1 MANRPPPLFAL
12 STVQEI
18 LRSYDKPITMGVIER
33 ELNLRHVE
41 KLDSHK
47 LKQRIHVLV
56 HSGKIKAE
64 PDSLDSRVRWYSL
77 PDVTPPAPVKVEAA
91 EPAPME
97 PPAPAEIVPVID
109 LKGTVNAIADA
120 VAAAIGDVLRTRIE
134 AVVHDQ
140 LQQALDS
147 LPAQITQ
154 VIAEPKGTVRTLNPG
169 PVQAPKA
176 PGKTRITIVGLAEV
190 QMGVDGRMTA
200 GFVPNPVKQTITLQA
215 DSPSKDIF
223 TVLIQAMK
231 TAREVYFVSGSIAL
245 PSTGEA
251 FTLTRGILTNAKQIP
266 DAQKVLQPVDYVITW
281 ESVNRSLL

>member
-1 MANRPPPLFAL
+1 MDNSTITSANSVFTLVVAGLF
-12 STVQEI
+12 
-18 LRSYDKPITMGVIER
+18 
-33 ELNLRHVE
+33 
-41 KLDSHK
+41 
-47 LKQRIHVLV
+47 
-56 HSGKIKAE
+56 
-64 PDSLDSRVRWYSL
+64 
-77 PDVTPPAPVKVEAA
+77 PAPVQ
-91 EPAPME
+91 
-97 PPAPAEIVPVID
+97 
-109 LKGTVNAIADA
+109 
-120 VAAAIGDVLRTRIE
+120 LRGYASDKAFTTE
-134 AVVHDQ
+134 AVD
-140 LQQALDS
+140 
-147 LPAQITQ
+147 
-154 VIAEPKGTVRTLNPG
+154 
-169 PVQAPKA
+169 
-176 PGKTRITIVGLAEV
+176 LAEV